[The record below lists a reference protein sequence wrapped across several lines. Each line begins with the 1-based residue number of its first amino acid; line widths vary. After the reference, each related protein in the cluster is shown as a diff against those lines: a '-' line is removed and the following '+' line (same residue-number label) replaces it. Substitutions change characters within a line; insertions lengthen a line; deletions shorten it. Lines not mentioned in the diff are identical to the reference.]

1 MIRRALFLACVLAAG
16 SASAQSPE
24 KLEQAKALFNAGA
37 QAYSIGQFT
46 AAIQAFEEAYKISP
60 RPAILFSLAQAER
73 KQYFVDHQPQRL
85 ERAVESYRRYV
96 SEVQQGGR
104 RADAVQ
110 ALSELEPILEKQKAQ
125 GAPPPAAAPEVKKV
139 EARVMVTSPTSG
151 AQVSL
156 DGGTASEAPF
166 IGEVKPGKHHV
177 LVTAKGHDAEKRDI
191 QVVEGG
197 LVALDL
203 PLKERPAL
211 LAVSAPSGAEIHV
224 DGRLVGVAPLMTP
237 ISLGHGRHF
246 VAVMKN
252 GAVAW
257 ARDVDLVRGETRTV
271 DPQLATSTQRK
282 ISYVVL
288 GASAA
293 ALVTGGVFIGL
304 TLDRQSKA
312 QSILDERAA
321 TGLTPSRLDEYDQT
335 RDQRDRYKLIATVTL
350 AGGAV
355 LGVSGL
361 LLYTMDRPSVPM
373 REAGPSDKTG
383 PAPVAPTFEVR
394 AVPVMAPTFA
404 GASLHIAF

>member
-1 MIRRALFLACVLAAG
+1 MIKRALLLALVLAGGTA
-16 SASAQSPE
+16 AAQTPE

-85 ERAVESYRRYV
+85 ERAVDSYRRYV

-110 ALSELEPILEKQKAQ
+110 ALSELEPLLEKQKAQ
-125 GAPPPAAAPEVKKV
+125 GAPPPAAVPEAKV
-139 EARVMVTSPTSG
+139 AARVMVTSPTAG

-156 DGGTASEAPF
+156 DGGKPSEAPF
-166 IGEVKPGKHHV
+166 IGEVKPGKHQV
-177 LVTAKGHDAEKRDI
+177 LVTAKGHDPEKRDI
-191 QVVEGG
+191 QLVEGG

-211 LAVSAPSGAEIHV
+211 LAVSAPSGSEIHV

-237 ISLGHGRHF
+237 IGLANGRHF

-257 ARDVDLVRGETRTV
+257 ARDVDLVRGETRSV
-271 DPQLATSTQRK
+271 EPQLTTSTQRK

-288 GASAA
+288 GAGAA
-293 ALVTGGVFIGL
+293 ALITGGVFVGL

-312 QSILDERAA
+312 QSILDERDS
-321 TGLTPSRLDEYDQT
+321 TGITPDRLDTYDKA
-335 RDQRDRYKLIATVTL
+335 RDQRDRYKLIATIGL
-350 AGGAV
+350 ASGAV
-355 LGVSGL
+355 LGISGF
-361 LLYTMDRPSVPM
+361 LLYAMDRPSVPM
-373 REAGPSDKTG
+373 RDAGPADKPQNA
-383 PAPVAPTFEVR
+383 PAAPTFEVR
-394 AVPVMAPTFA
+394 ALPVMAPTFA
-404 GASLHIAF
+404 GATLHFAF

>member
-1 MIRRALFLACVLAAG
+1 MKRCTLLLALLLSAG
-16 SASAQSPE
+16 MASAQTPE

-46 AAIQAFEEAYKISP
+46 AAIQAFDEAYKITP

-73 KQYFVDHQPQRL
+73 KQYFVDHQPKRL
-85 ERAVESYRRYV
+85 ERAVDAYRRYV
-96 SEVQQGGR
+96 SEVAQGGR

-125 GAPPPAAAPEVKKV
+125 GMPAPAAVPEAKV
-139 EARVMVTSPTSG
+139 AARVMVTSPTSG

-156 DGGTASEAPF
+156 DGGNASEAPF
-166 IGEVKPGKHHV
+166 IGEVKPGKHQV

-211 LAVSAPSGAEIHV
+211 LSVAAPSGSEIHV

-237 ISLGHGRHF
+237 ISLAHGRHF

-257 ARDVDLVRGETRTV
+257 ARDVDLVRGETRSV
-271 DPQLATSTQRK
+271 EPQLSTSTQRK

-288 GASAA
+288 GTSAA
-293 ALVTGGVFIGL
+293 ALITGGVFVGL

-321 TGLTPSRLDEYDQT
+321 TGISPDRLDTYDKT
-335 RDQRDRYKLIATVTL
+335 RDQRDRYKLIATIGL
-350 AGGAV
+350 ASGAV
-355 LGVSGL
+355 LGVSGF
-361 LLYTMDRPSVPM
+361 LLYAMDRPSVPM
-373 REAGPSDKTG
+373 REAGPTDKSA

-394 AVPVMAPTFA
+394 AVPIVAPTFA

>member
-1 MIRRALFLACVLAAG
+1 MKSAAWLLALLLSSVT
-16 SASAQSPE
+16 ASAQTGE

-46 AAIQAFEEAYKISP
+46 AAIQAFDEAYKITP

-73 KQYFVDHQPQRL
+73 KQYFVDHQPKHL
-85 ERAVESYRRYV
+85 ERAVDSYRRYI
-96 SEVQQGGR
+96 SEVAQGGR

-125 GAPPPAAAPEVKKV
+125 GMPAPVAAPEVKV
-139 EARVMVTSPTSG
+139 AARVMVTSPTSG

-166 IGEVKPGKHHV
+166 IGEVKPGKHQV
-177 LVTAKGHDAEKRDI
+177 LVSAKGHDPEKRDI

-211 LAVSAPSGAEIHV
+211 LSVAAPSGAEIHV

-257 ARDVDLVRGETRTV
+257 ARDVDLVRGETRSV
-271 DPQLATSTQRK
+271 EPQLSTSTQRK

-288 GASAA
+288 GTSAA
-293 ALVTGGVFIGL
+293 ALITGGVFVGL

-321 TGLTPSRLDEYDQT
+321 TGITPDRLDTYERT
-335 RDQRDRYKLIATVTL
+335 RDQRDRYKLIATIGL
-350 AGGAV
+350 ASGAV
-355 LGVSGL
+355 LGVSGF
-361 LLYTMDRPSVPM
+361 LLYAMDRPTVPM
-373 REAGPSDKTG
+373 REAPQPDKST

-404 GASLHIAF
+404 GATVHIVF

>member
-1 MIRRALFLACVLAAG
+1 MKRYGLFLALLLSSG
-16 SASAQSPE
+16 IASAQTPE

-46 AAIQAFEEAYKISP
+46 AAIQAFDEAYKITP

-73 KQYFVDHQPQRL
+73 KQYFVDHQPKRL
-85 ERAVESYRRYV
+85 ERAVDSYRRYV
-96 SEVQQGGR
+96 AEVAQGGR

-110 ALSELEPILEKQKAQ
+110 ALSELEPLLEKQKAQ
-125 GAPPPAAAPEVKKV
+125 GMPAPAAAPEVKV
-139 EARVMVTSPTSG
+139 AARVMVTSPTAG

-156 DGGTASEAPF
+156 DGGAASEAPF
-166 IGEVKPGKHHV
+166 IGEVKPGKHQV
-177 LVTAKGHDAEKRDI
+177 LVNAKGHDPEKRDI

-211 LAVSAPSGAEIHV
+211 LSVSAPSGSEIHV

-237 ISLGHGRHF
+237 VSLTHGRHF

-257 ARDVDLVRGETRTV
+257 ARDVDLVRGETRSV
-271 DPQLATSTQRK
+271 EPQLSTSTQRK

-288 GASAA
+288 GTGAA
-293 ALVTGGVFIGL
+293 ALITGGVFVGL

-321 TGLTPSRLDEYDQT
+321 TGITPDRLEAYDKA
-335 RDQRDRYKLIATVTL
+335 RDQRDRYKLIATIGL
-350 AGGAV
+350 ASGAV
-355 LGVSGL
+355 LGVSGF
-361 LLYTMDRPSVPM
+361 LLYAMDRPSVPM
-373 REAGPSDKTG
+373 REAGPTDKSA